1 MTDPMQVGR
10 VTSRR
15 TKSRWL
21 LQLRLTFSTAAAVFF
36 LAESLNSDF
45 LRPADPSQTVFVHI
59 CVAIFGVAWLVQT
72 FALIRQL
79 YREDWK

>member
-1 MTDPMQVGR
+1 MTNSTSAGR
-10 VTSRR
+10 VPSHR
-15 TKSRWL
+15 TKGRWL

-45 LRPADPSQTVFVHI
+45 LRPADPSQTIFIHI

-72 FALIRQL
+72 FALVRQL

>member
-1 MTDPMQVGR
+1 MTNPTPAGR
-10 VTSRR
+10 LTPYR

-45 LRPADPSQTVFVHI
+45 LRPADPSQTIFVHI
-59 CVAIFGVAWLVQT
+59 CVAIFGVAWLVQS

-79 YREDWK
+79 YREEWK

>member
-1 MTDPMQVGR
+1 MTNPTPAGR
-10 VTSRR
+10 LTPYR

-45 LRPADPSQTVFVHI
+45 LRPADPSQTIFVHI

-79 YREDWK
+79 YREEWK